1 MRFLKHTCG
10 KLFLVGLMALTLTAC
25 GSKEEAGKVTEKA
38 TTEANTEDAP
48 TCADDE
54 CEVPKK

>member
-1 MRFLKHTCG
+1 MVDHEQEWVADLSSNLQVFKQVME
-10 KLFLVGLMALTLTAC
+10 KAL
-25 GSKEEAGKVTEKA
+25 EAPA